1 MKKEKNG
8 NSNKPIFSALIGGT
22 FFAIPYLA
30 LNISLLT
37 SLGIAVIAYGAGSL
51 LLSDSSNKKDKSNS
65 NESFYDILNLAKKQ
79 NAKIYEVMKK
89 IEDKEL
95 VKNIDEIHDTADKI
109 IDEVSKN
116 PLKLNKSQNFFNYYL
131 PTTLKILITYDNI
144 ENQQVENDEI
154 SKIMENT
161 KKMIIKINASLE
173 IQLASLFQAE
183 IIDTD
188 AEIKVLDTMLKS
200 DGYHTESDFDL
211 K

>member
-1 MKKEKNG
+1 MKKDKNG

-116 PLKLNKSQNFFNYYL
+116 PSKLNKSQNFFNYYL

>member
-1 MKKEKNG
+1 MKKDKNG

-30 LNISLLT
+30 LNVSLLT
-37 SLGIAVIAYGAGSL
+37 SLGIAVIAYGAGNL
-51 LLSDSSNKKDKSNS
+51 LLSDSSNKTKKSNS
-65 NESFYDILNLAKKQ
+65 NESFYDLLNLAKKQ

-95 VKNIDEIHDTADKI
+95 VRNINEIHDTAEKI

-116 PLKLNKSQNFFNYYL
+116 PSKLNKSQNFFNYYL

-144 ENQQVENDEI
+144 ENQQIENDEI

-161 KKMIIKINASLE
+161 KQMIIKINASLE

>member
-1 MKKEKNG
+1 M
-8 NSNKPIFSALIGGT
+8 
-22 FFAIPYLA
+22 
-30 LNISLLT
+30 
-37 SLGIAVIAYGAGSL
+37 
-51 LLSDSSNKKDKSNS
+51 
-65 NESFYDILNLAKKQ
+65 
-79 NAKIYEVMKK
+79 
-89 IEDKEL
+89 
-95 VKNIDEIHDTADKI
+95 
-109 IDEVSKN
+109 
-116 PLKLNKSQNFFNYYL
+116 NKSQNFFNYYL

-144 ENQQVENDEI
+144 ENQQIENDEI

>member
-116 PLKLNKSQNFFNYYL
+116 PSKLNKSQNFFNYYL

>member
-1 MKKEKNG
+1 MKKDKNG

-30 LNISLLT
+30 LNVSLLT
-37 SLGIAVIAYGAGSL
+37 SLGIAVIAYGAGNL
-51 LLSDSSNKKDKSNS
+51 LLSDSSNKAKKSNS
-65 NESFYDILNLAKKQ
+65 NESFYDLLNLAKKQ

-95 VKNIDEIHDTADKI
+95 VRNINEIHDTAEKI

-116 PLKLNKSQNFFNYYL
+116 PSKLNKSQNFFNYYL

-144 ENQQVENDEI
+144 ENQQIENDEI

-161 KKMIIKINASLE
+161 KQMIIKINASLE

>member
-116 PLKLNKSQNFFNYYL
+116 PSKLNKSQNFFNYYL

-144 ENQQVENDEI
+144 ENQQIENDEI